1 MMRHGLEARGQSLDF
16 NSQSSTKILTLIVII
31 QITPPPH
38 LMGGGVCGLS
48 VMVCFYQVTSNII
61 LQTL

>member
-16 NSQSSTKILTLIVII
+16 DSQSSTKILTLIVII

-38 LMGGGVCGLS
+38 THLMGWWGVWPVCYGIFLS
-48 VMVCFYQVTSNII
+48 SNI
-61 LQTL
+61 